1 MTYAHNLSRGRKLL
15 LLSSVC
21 AVSFFAWT
29 FAAEAA
35 TLSVSPGTGVYTSNS
50 TFTVKVVVNTS
61 GKSINAA
68 EGTLSFNPSE
78 LSVVSANRNGS
89 IFNLWVAEPSFSNSA
104 GTVSFSGGL
113 PSGYTGGSGNIM
125 TVTFKAKGSGA
136 SKVSFASGS
145 VLANDGAGTNV
156 LTSMN
161 GGTFTIQAAAPTPEA
176 EEVIV
181 EYVAPAN
188 TPGAPNITSST
199 HGDQKKWHTAKEA
212 VLNWDLPGG
221 VIAVRTLLDDRATAV
236 PTKVYDSPIRTIT
249 LSDLDE
255 GVSYFH
261 VQFKNADGWGKVSH
275 YRLAVDS
282 TKPSEITI
290 SKPENADANNPEQL
304 LFVAVTD
311 ATSDVTKFKVQ
322 VDGGEAFEVTRDTA
336 TGTIKLP
343 SVGPGYHTV
352 IIEAFDEA
360 GNSIIGNYSFEV
372 ESFEKPVF
380 TEYPNEVNE
389 QVIPVIKGTT
399 RPNATVEITLTKVGT
414 ESVTYQVTADGS
426 GVFTF
431 IPEGK
436 FSTGVYEIKARA
448 TDAYGAQSL
457 DSDTIRIA
465 VQQSGF
471 IRIGSLLVS
480 YLSVII
486 PLIALAGLGVA
497 VTWYMVIYLRRFR
510 KQIRKES
517 SEAMEI
523 LHREFTSL
531 QAELRHQEGLIA
543 ESRKTKKLT
552 KAESDMIMVLDK
564 ALQTSQRNVER
575 EISDVTNLANK

>member
-1 MTYAHNLSRGRKLL
+1 MTHRLS
-15 LLSSVC
+15 LSGWMKRVIVVC
-21 AVSFFAWT
+21 FLAATYFATVS
-29 FAAEAA
+29 AAEAA

-50 TFTVKVVVNTS
+50 TFTVRVAVNTS

-78 LSVVSANRNGS
+78 LSVVSVTRSGS

-104 GTVSFSGGL
+104 GTISFSGGL

-125 TVTFKAKGSGA
+125 SVTFKAKGSGA
-136 SKVSFASGS
+136 SKVSFSSAS

-188 TPGAPNITSST
+188 TPGAPSITSST
-199 HGDQKKWHTAKEA
+199 HGDQKQWHTAKQA

-221 VIAVRTLLDDRATAV
+221 VTAVRTLLDDRATAV

-249 LSDLDE
+249 LNDLDE

-282 TKPSEITI
+282 EKPAEIKI
-290 SKPENADANNPEQL
+290 SKPENADKNNPEQQL
-304 LFVAVTD
+304 MVDVTD
-311 ATSDVTKFKVQ
+311 ATTKVTKFKVQ
-322 VDGGEAFEVTRDTA
+322 VDGGEMFEVTRATA

-352 IIEAFDEA
+352 VIEAFDEA
-360 GNSIIGNYSFEV
+360 GNSIIGNYSFDV

-380 TEYPNEVNE
+380 TEFPQEINE

-399 RPNATVEITLTKVGT
+399 RPDATVEVTLTKVGT
-414 ESVTYQVTADGS
+414 EPVTYQVKADGA

-457 DSDTIRIA
+457 DSETIRIA

-471 IRIGSLLVS
+471 IRFGSVLVS

-486 PLIALAGLGVA
+486 PLIALAGLAVV
-497 VTWYMVIYLRRFR
+497 VTWYMVVYLRRFR

-517 SEAMEI
+517 SEALEI
-523 LHREFTSL
+523 LHREFSSL
-531 QAELRHQEGLIA
+531 QTELRQQEGLIA

-552 KAESDMIMVLDK
+552 KAEADMIMVLDK
-564 ALQTSQRNVER
+564 ALQNSQRNVEK
-575 EISDVTNLANK
+575 EINDVTRLANK

>member
-1 MTYAHNLSRGRKLL
+1 MTHALTLNRWMRQMVAVCFLSLAYFTLASG
-15 LLSSVC
+15 
-21 AVSFFAWT
+21 AQ
-29 FAAEAA
+29 AA

-50 TFTVKVVVNTS
+50 NFTVRVVVNTS

-78 LSVVSANRNGS
+78 LSVVSVNRSGS
-89 IFNLWVAEPSFSNSA
+89 IFNLWVAEPSFSNS
-104 GTVSFSGGL
+104 GGSISFSGGL

-136 SKVSFASGS
+136 SKISFSSAS

-161 GGTFTIQAAAPTPEA
+161 GGTFTIQASAPTPEA

-188 TPGAPNITSST
+188 TPSAPSITSST
-199 HGDQKKWHTAKEA
+199 HTDQKVWHTNKQA
-212 VLNWDLPGG
+212 VLNWDLPSG

-249 LSDLDE
+249 LNDLDE

-261 VQFKNADGWGKVSH
+261 VQLKNADGWGKVSH

-282 TKPSEITI
+282 AKPTEIKI
-290 SKPENADANNPEQL
+290 SKPESADANNPEQHL
-304 LFVAVTD
+304 LVEVTD
-311 ATSDVTKFKVQ
+311 ATSEVTKFKVQ
-322 VDGGEAFEVTRDTA
+322 VDGGEMFEVTRDTA

-352 IIEAFDEA
+352 VIEAFDEA
-360 GNSIIGNYSFEV
+360 GNSIIGNYSFDV

-380 TEYPNEVNE
+380 TEFPQEINE

-399 RPNATVEITLTKVGT
+399 RPNAVVEITLTKIGT
-414 ESVTYQVTADGS
+414 DSVTFKVTADGA
-426 GVFTF
+426 GLFTF
-431 IPEGK
+431 IPEGR
-436 FSTGVYEIKARA
+436 FSTGVYELKARA
-448 TDAYGAQSL
+448 TDTYGAQSL

-471 IRIGSLLVS
+471 IRFGSLLVS

-486 PLIALAGLGVA
+486 PLIALAGLAVA
-497 VTWYMVIYLRRFR
+497 GTWYMVVYLRRFR
-510 KQIRKES
+510 KQISRES
-517 SEAMEI
+517 SEALEI

-531 QAELRHQEGLIA
+531 QAELRHQEGLIT

-552 KAESDMIMVLDK
+552 KAESDMIRVLDN
-564 ALQTSQRNVER
+564 ALLTSQRNVEK
-575 EISDVTNLANK
+575 EINDVTKLANN